1 MKNRLLALMALCGA
15 TSSTMPL
22 WASENWPDPTLSFVD
37 PNLTQDETGGGVYYI
52 YHVAT
57 QKFMVNGNYKD
68 TWGTELVVG
77 DEGQEVTLSYGED
90 YELARRPES
99 DPDRTTAKGWRLSMM
114 NAPSN
119 GGYHE
124 LFIREASMV
133 ICVDHNKQGHI
144 LWKITKQDDGNY
156 RIKILDEDT
165 KFGVNASGGLYKN
178 AYMGVNEGETGVNPV
193 LDTNMAGFENGQ
205 LDWKFVTPEAY
216 NVYKAKKKLQEQ
228 LDAADVAGFD
238 KIADYAALYNRTDAT
253 AEEVEQAVE
262 DLKLDI
268 LEFKYSSA
276 TSGKPIEVTEL
287 ISQPSFNESTD
298 GWVTKREG
306 SSGNFTRKAGD
317 KMIASDGKECEN
329 FFEYWIPSAEGNQ
342 PNWSITQELKDLPD
356 GKYRL
361 GAYIMT
367 NVLAQGDVTGPKGRF
382 LMAKTLAGEVR
393 KEADVPAIEDPNH
406 SNGYFAPYTL
416 EFSVIGGTATIGMV
430 VENANSN
437 WTAVDNFTLQY
448 LGKADAATVRSM
460 LEQNIKDAE
469 AKYAEYTG
477 ANERFSVSGQQKYE
491 ETIKAAQD
499 AVANEQL
506 DDETLMGFITM
517 VQLRMDSLAMD
528 ISAYKT
534 LAQKSAELEEA
545 YAGTE
550 YEEVGLPLYEDYLDL
565 LADGLAQRTFN
576 PNEVDSIQ
584 PRADRILK
592 QAVLESLQSED
603 GLRTVTGLF
612 TNMDFSN
619 GTNGWTLTGK
629 GDLKHDN
636 TGVAELWNAKG
647 GDGEVSQELNGLPSG
662 SYKITMQGFYSP
674 SSNNSNSWQQSWGQE
689 GDTANDILGS
699 LFANDA
705 SVKLHHVMDYPL
717 TEEEKGTAER
727 YEQITFTDDP
737 QYKDKWLVRLKPA
750 VAETFT
756 KFPDRYVNEVI
767 CYVGEDGKLRL
778 GIKTATASV
787 DWTGT
792 WTVFDKFEVEYLGAE
807 DMTGAETSIN
817 ALIATAT
824 DMVNKEVLTTQEA
837 KDGLNAAIESA
848 NKAVSEGLTLE
859 VYNEQVAGLNAAI
872 KAGQEAIDAATALE
886 KRNDNHNDKLTS
898 VGEESY
904 DAYVDTDGFAE
915 LEKVVLE
922 IEGKIS
928 GEGIF
933 ASMEE
938 IDGYNVKLDKAYTKM
953 MSGNYDYASA
963 SKEDKLDVTGLIIN
977 PNFQKRTY
985 DATTAE
991 WKDASSADGWTTTGG
1006 TATGGLNY
1014 EIFNDSCEIHQKLYN
1029 MPAGYYRLVYN
1040 GFYRGGDIT
1049 PAALTR
1055 RDSTEEV
1062 LNAEVYL
1069 EGKESKWNN
1078 KLASIFDNV
1087 QEYKYTSGDKVLP
1100 DSLFTNEYQD
1110 LLYHCIVNDVAGAK
1124 AAFEDGKYEGNFSFR
1139 VEEGEEPVLGV
1150 RKTGKITNDWTCFD
1164 NFRLYYYG
1172 DGDANMPD
1180 DFVSSVE
1187 EAVADGK
1194 ATVVSSAW
1202 YTINGV
1208 RVAEPKQRGIY
1219 IRQDKMS
1226 DGTTQSVK
1234 VMVR

>member
-57 QKFMVNGNYKD
+57 QKFMTNGDWKNNWK
-68 TWGTELVVG
+68 TELVVG

-629 GDLKHDN
+629 GNLKHDN

-750 VAETFT
+750 VAETFA
-756 KFPDRYVNEVI
+756 KFPDRYVNEVV